1 MTFAI
6 AARCP
11 QSGRLGVAISTRAL
25 GVTARC
31 PFIAPGVGLVVT
43 MARTD
48 PRLGPL
54 GLNLLKLGYS
64 AQRTLEEISSSD
76 PHIGWRQLCVIDRD
90 GNAVA
95 RTGDQ
100 NKVWSGAMV
109 EKNLVAMGNNLR
121 SERTVDDMAKAWQG
135 GAQLQF
141 AERLLVA
148 LEAGRDAGGQNG
160 GQNSSG
166 LVIYDR
172 EIYPFYDLRV
182 DAHDEPVGELRR
194 VFELYSP
201 LADYYYGRPGEPERF
216 GREEEW
222 LAKLGKKSPIVDR

>member
-6 AARCP
+6 AARCAE
-11 QSGRLGVAISTRAL
+11 SGRLGVAISTRAL

-54 GLNLLKLGYS
+54 GINLLKLGYS
-64 AQRTLEEISSSD
+64 ARRALDEVAASD
-76 PHIGWRQLCVIDRD
+76 PHVEWRQLCAIDRD

-95 RTGDQ
+95 RTGSL
-100 NKVWSGAMV
+100 NKTWSGAV
-109 EKNLVAMGNNLR
+109 TEKNLVAMGNNLK
-121 SERTVDDMAKAWQG
+121 SEKTAGDMAKAWRAG
-135 GAQLQF
+135 SKLAF
-141 AERLLVA
+141 AGRLLAA

-160 GQNSSG
+160 GQNSAG

-172 EIYPFYDLRV
+172 EIYPYYDLRV

-194 VFELYSP
+194 VFELYAP
-201 LADYYYGRPGEPERF
+201 LADYYYGRPGDPETY

-222 LAKLGKKSPIVDR
+222 LAKQGRKSPIIDK

>member
-11 QSGRLGVAISTRAL
+11 QTGRFGVAISTRAL

-31 PFIAPGVGLVVT
+31 PFIAPGVGVVVT

-54 GLNLLKLGYS
+54 GVNLLKLGYS
-64 AQRTLEEISSSD
+64 AQRALDEIAASD
-76 PHIGWRQLCVIDRD
+76 PNIERRQLCVIDRD

-95 RTGDQ
+95 RTGAK
-100 NKVWSGAMV
+100 NTVWSGAVV
-109 EKNLVAMGNNLR
+109 EKNLVSMGNNLK
-121 SERTVDDMAKAWQG
+121 SERTAGDMAEAYRA
-135 GAQLQF
+135 GAKLPF
-141 AERLLVA
+141 AERLLAA

-160 GQNSSG
+160 GQNSAG

-172 EIYPFYDLRV
+172 EIYPYYDLRV

-194 VFELYSP
+194 VFELYTP
-201 LADYYYGRPGEPERF
+201 LADYYYGRPGDPEGY

-222 LAKLGKKSPIVDR
+222 LGKQGKASPIKDK

>member
-6 AARCP
+6 AARCADT
-11 QSGRLGVAISTRAL
+11 GRIGVAISTRAL

-31 PFIAPGVGLVVT
+31 PFIVPGVGVVVT

-54 GLNLLKLGYS
+54 GINLLKLGYS
-64 AQRTLEEISSSD
+64 ARRALEEISTSD
-76 PHIGWRQLCVIDRD
+76 PNVEWRQLCVIDRD

-95 RTGDQ
+95 RTGSL
-100 NKVWSGAMV
+100 NKVWSGAV
-109 EKNLVAMGNNLR
+109 TEKNLVAMGNNLK
-121 SERTVDDMAKAWQG
+121 SEKTAGDMAKAWRAG
-135 GAQLQF
+135 TKLEF
-141 AERLLVA
+141 AERLMTA

-160 GQNSSG
+160 GQNSAG

-172 EIYPFYDLRV
+172 EIYPYYDLRV

-194 VFELYSP
+194 VYQLYQP
-201 LADYYYGRPGEPERF
+201 LADYYYGRPGAPEAF

-222 LAKLGKKSPIVDR
+222 LAKQGKKSPIIDK